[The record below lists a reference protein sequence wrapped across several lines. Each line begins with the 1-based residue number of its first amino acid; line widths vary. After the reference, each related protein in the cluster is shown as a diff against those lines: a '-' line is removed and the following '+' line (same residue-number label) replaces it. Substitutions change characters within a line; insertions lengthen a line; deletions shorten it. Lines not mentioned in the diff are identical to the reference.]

1 MSDALRPTEFVWNGV
16 AGIARHERVEISF
29 SAWPPALLPGR
40 AVTFLLFIPATR
52 QFEVIEGIARRDMT
66 GPEKAAVFSWLK
78 GLAAAGHG
86 YFHQPINTPC
96 STTAKDST

>member
-40 AVTFLLFIPATR
+40 AVTFLLFIQAET
-52 QFEVIEGIARRDMT
+52 
-66 GPEKAAVFSWLK
+66 AAVFSWLK